1 MSSLYELTNATLELE
16 EMLMSGD
23 IDEDTY
29 KDTIESLDIE
39 NKIENIC
46 KVIRNLTAEMEMYK
60 TEKDRLAERQKTAEN
75 GIKRLKDSLLHYM
88 LTTEQ
93 NKVKQGV
100 FSVRVNRSDSVSIT
114 DPLSIP
120 TDYLKF
126 SEPTINKAEIKKA
139 LKNGDEIPGAELVKN
154 ESIVIR

>member
-1 MSSLYELTNATLELE
+1 MASLYELTGSAFELQMLLE
-16 EMLMSGD
+16 SGD

-29 KDTIESLDIE
+29 KDTLESLDI
-39 NKIENIC
+39 NAKIESVC
-46 KVIRNLTAEMEMYK
+46 KVIRNLTAEAEAYK
-60 TEKDRLAERQKTAEN
+60 AEKDRLAERQKTAEN

-100 FSVRVNRSDSVSIT
+100 FSVRINRSESVNIL
-114 DPLSIP
+114 DPLKIP

-126 SEPTINKAEIKKA
+126 SEPQINKAEIKKV
-139 LKNGDEIPGAELVKN
+139 LQSGDEIPGAELVTN

>member
-1 MSSLYELTNATLELE
+1 MASLYELTGSAFELQMLLE
-16 EMLMSGD
+16 SGD

-29 KDTIESLDIE
+29 KDTLESLDI
-39 NKIENIC
+39 NAKIESVC
-46 KVIRNLTAEMEMYK
+46 KVIRNLTAEAEAYK
-60 TEKDRLAERQKTAEN
+60 AEKDRLAERQKTAEN

-100 FSVRVNRSDSVSIT
+100 FSVRINRTASVNIT
-114 DPLSIP
+114 DPLVIP
-120 TDYLKF
+120 PDYLKF
-126 SEPTINKAEIKKA
+126 SEPQINKAEIKKA
-139 LKNGDEIPGAELVKN
+139 IQSGDEIPGAELVTN

>member
-1 MSSLYELTNATLELE
+1 MASLYELTNATLELE

-29 KDTIESLDIE
+29 RDTIESLNIE

-46 KVIRNLTAEMEMYK
+46 KVIKNLTAEAEMYK
-60 TEKDRLAERQKTAEN
+60 VEKDRLSERQKTAEN

-100 FSVRVNRSDSVSIT
+100 FSVRINRSDSVSIT

-120 TDYLKF
+120 TDYLKL